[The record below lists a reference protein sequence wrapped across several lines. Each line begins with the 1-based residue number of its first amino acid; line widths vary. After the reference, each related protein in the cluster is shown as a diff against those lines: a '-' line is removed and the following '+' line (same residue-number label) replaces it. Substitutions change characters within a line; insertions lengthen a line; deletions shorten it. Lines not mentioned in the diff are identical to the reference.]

1 MSEKQNNFVKIW
13 AVVAP
18 LAALAGLYY
27 VHSRRRRT
35 DAEYVAPSIKEVAKR
50 VDPPQSSKKA
60 KAASKTAA
68 LSSEEKEKVPEKA
81 QEDVSRPRVDS
92 GISTMDSSNSQA
104 PELVAPETIEE
115 CSTAQLEAETPQVET
130 NTKKEDPSEDEE
142 EEELITVSKEVV
154 CVNSAPAVL
163 MDSPEP
169 EAEAQEDTEEIVE
182 EIVTEEKVEVE
193 AVNGRCSSEK
203 SYEIIECAEVNG
215 EEDSRE
221 SLEFEIDTKEPLTNV
236 TEIVEEESTSTS
248 ASLTTGAS
256 GATAA
261 LPKHMALDRRT
272 RTESENRDWD
282 NWADSPTMKVK
293 NTPVV
298 KENGSSKSSKSNG
311 KAKEN
316 GNTPNSRNSERK
328 SKNGS
333 SNGLSKKA
341 KNLKKV
347 MEASNEND
355 NRDST
360 TPDSAKE
367 SDASKTKSKKRR
379 NGKKKKSSST
389 STSKSSVKAP
399 SSDSGTATDD
409 NIERYMEISGF
420 PASMVGALIGRSGKN
435 IKTIQE
441 QSKCKVLVK
450 EYPVEGGGQYIAIEG
465 TSKNI
470 LKAVKILKERFPDVN
485 FSQELLE
492 ETLSNSPL
500 VPQEPAGTGY
510 EDYYFDY
517 SATYEGPTNNEG
529 QVELVRGVPVEV
541 RVTSLG
547 PDFNDVWLQ
556 PYTHPS
562 HDKFYSFE
570 SSMCEFYN
578 ADESISIIP
587 PSQYLPFGSYA
598 AVLHHTTDEIT
609 GKEVGKWYRVQIYQ
623 YTDDYNAMVLYL
635 DFGNYASVPTE
646 MIRQLMP
653 EFHPHEC
660 GIPFQVVHAQLEG
673 VENPTDNVMG
683 PVVYD
688 IIRKSPQSSLVAEVT
703 GYDELAKPVVKL
715 MYYTGGQKVLI
726 NDIVNETV
734 TALKR
739 KQSKSAES
747 IKPWFDNFF
756 QQLQFLNQ
764 IEN

>member
-1 MSEKQNNFVKIW
+1 MSEKQNNFVKLW

-27 VHSRRRRT
+27 VHSRRRR
-35 DAEYVAPSIKEVAKR
+35 DDDEYIAPSIKEVAKR
-50 VDPPQSSKKA
+50 VDPPQSTKKA
-60 KAASKTAA
+60 KIVPTVSAAAS
-68 LSSEEKEKVPEKA
+68 SSEKPAPQHSEVIE
-81 QEDVSRPRVDS
+81 QSEDANRPRVDS
-92 GISTMDSSNSQA
+92 GISTMDSHVPVITPQ
-104 PELVAPETIEE
+104 ETIEE
-115 CSTAQLEAETPQVET
+115 CTSAQLEES
-130 NTKKEDPSEDEE
+130 KELLVEE
-142 EEELITVSKEVV
+142 EIITVSKEEV

-163 MDSPEP
+163 VSS
-169 EAEAQEDTEEIVE
+169 QETQNNKDKILEDNVREEEV
-182 EIVTEEKVEVE
+182 VVEEKVEVE
-193 AVNGRCSSEK
+193 AANGQCSSEK
-203 SYEIIECAEVNG
+203 SYEIIEDADVNDD
-215 EEDSRE
+215 EEEISRE

-236 TEIVEEESTSTS
+236 TEVEEVSSEI
-248 ASLTTGAS
+248 ATGVS
-256 GATAA
+256 GNATAI
-261 LPKHMALDRRT
+261 PKHITSERRT

-293 NTPVV
+293 NTTTVV
-298 KENGSSKSSKSNG
+298 KENGCAKSSKS
-311 KAKEN
+311 
-316 GNTPNSRNSERK
+316 TPSRNSDKK

-333 SNGLSKKA
+333 TGGNAKKGR
-341 KNLKKV
+341 NLKKV
-347 MEASNEND
+347 LETSNENI

-367 SDASKTKSKKRR
+367 SDVTKSKKKRR
-379 NGKKKKSSST
+379 NGKKKKTTST
-389 STSKSSVKAP
+389 STTKSSVKAS

-435 IKTIQE
+435 IKTIQD

-450 EYPVEGGGQYIAIEG
+450 EYPVDGGGQYIAIEG
-465 TSKNI
+465 TSRNI
-470 LKAVKILKERFPDVN
+470 LRAVKILKERFPDVN

-492 ETLSNSPL
+492 ETLSNSPV
-500 VPQEPAGTGY
+500 VPQEEPVY
-510 EDYYFDY
+510 DDYFFDY

-529 QVELVRGVPVEV
+529 QVELVRGVQVEV

-547 PDFNDVWLQ
+547 PNFNEVWLQ

-562 HDKFYSFE
+562 HEKFYSFE
-570 SSMCEFYN
+570 TTMCDFYN
-578 ADESISIIP
+578 ADESVSVIP

-598 AVLHHTTDEIT
+598 AVLHHTTDEFT

-623 YTDDYNAMVLYL
+623 YTDDFNAVVLYL

-660 GIPFQVVHAQLEG
+660 GVPFQVVHAQLEG
-673 VENPTDNVMG
+673 VENPTDSVMG
-683 PVVYD
+683 PIVYD
-688 IIRKSPQSSLVAEVT
+688 IIRKSPQNSIVAEVT
-703 GYDELAKPVVKL
+703 GYDELAKPLVKL

-726 NDIVNETV
+726 NDIVNETM

-739 KQSKSAES
+739 KQSKSTES
-747 IKPWFDNFF
+747 IKNVP
-756 QQLQFLNQ
+756 
-764 IEN
+764 EMKSPTVEASS

>member
-35 DAEYVAPSIKEVAKR
+35 DDEYVPPSIKQVAKR
-50 VDPPQSSKKA
+50 VDPPQSTNKA
-60 KAASKTAA
+60 KVVPTVSAAT
-68 LSSEEKEKVPEKA
+68 SSTEKIVPQHSEVIEQSA
-81 QEDVSRPRVDS
+81 DSNRPRVDS
-92 GISTMDSSNSQA
+92 GISTMDSQV
-104 PELVAPETIEE
+104 PLIIPQETIEE
-115 CSTAQLEAETPQVET
+115 ATSAKLDESNEMPV
-130 NTKKEDPSEDEE
+130 EE
-142 EEELITVSKEVV
+142 EEIITVSKEEV

-163 MDSPEP
+163 ISS
-169 EAEAQEDTEEIVE
+169 QETQNSKDQNVEDQVTKEEVVVE
-182 EIVTEEKVEVE
+182 EKIEVEV
-193 AVNGRCSSEK
+193 ANGQCSSEK
-203 SYEIIECAEVNG
+203 SYEIIESADLN
-215 EEDSRE
+215 EEEISRE
-221 SLEFEIDTKEPLTNV
+221 SLEFEIDTNEPLTNV
-236 TEIVEEESTSTS
+236 TEVEEVSSEI
-248 ASLTTGAS
+248 ATGVS
-256 GATAA
+256 GTATA
-261 LPKHMALDRRT
+261 LPKHIANDRRT

-293 NTPVV
+293 NTTTVA
-298 KENGSSKSSKSNG
+298 KENGSLKSSKS
-311 KAKEN
+311 
-316 GNTPNSRNSERK
+316 TPSRNSD
-328 SKNGS
+328 
-333 SNGLSKKA
+333 KKA
-341 KNLKKV
+341 KNGSTGGNAKKSRNLKKV
-347 MEASNEND
+347 LETSNENI

-367 SDASKTKSKKRR
+367 SDVTKAKKKRR
-379 NGKKKKSSST
+379 NGRKKKTTST
-389 STSKSSVKAP
+389 STTKSSVKAS

-435 IKTIQE
+435 IKTIQD

-450 EYPVEGGGQYIAIEG
+450 EYPVDGGGQYIAIEG
-465 TSKNI
+465 TSRNI

-492 ETLSNSPL
+492 ETLSNSPV
-500 VPQEPAGTGY
+500 VPQEEPVY
-510 EDYYFDY
+510 DDYYFDY

-529 QVELVRGVPVEV
+529 QVELVRGVQIEV

-547 PDFNDVWLQ
+547 PNFNDVWLQ

-562 HDKFYSFE
+562 HEKFYSFE
-570 SSMCEFYN
+570 TTMCDFYN
-578 ADESISIIP
+578 ADESVSVIP

-598 AVLHHTTDEIT
+598 AVLHHTTDEFT

-623 YTDDYNAMVLYL
+623 YTDDFNAVVLYL

-653 EFHPHEC
+653 EFHPLEC
-660 GIPFQVVHAQLEG
+660 GVPFQVVHAQLEG
-673 VENPTDNVMG
+673 VENPTESVMG
-683 PVVYD
+683 PIVYD
-688 IIRKSPQSSLVAEVT
+688 IIRKSPQNSIVAEVT
-703 GYDELAKPVVKL
+703 GYDELAKPLVKL

-726 NDIVNETV
+726 NDIVNDTM

-739 KQSKSAES
+739 KQSKSSES
-747 IKPWFDNFF
+747 IKNVPDVKSTTV
-756 QQLQFLNQ
+756 
-764 IEN
+764 EASC